1 MNKKMTQK
9 KTGANHIVMSF
20 TAAPSAEDVMALA
33 LDILENLPS
42 DFEKYLGVFTCEVE
56 EFPDIDVEEELELE
70 SPYDQLAYF
79 KASAVSV
86 GKVRTKAEAG
96 VLILYRRSILDYW
109 CESEAELIPLLHE
122 VIYTELG
129 GHCDFSDAEIEDLLD
144 SVL

>member
-1 MNKKMTQK
+1 MNKKMTK
-9 KTGANHIVMSF
+9 KTTGTNHIVMSF
-20 TAAPSAEDVMALA
+20 AAAPSNEDMMALA

-42 DFEKYLGVFTCEVE
+42 DFEKYLGSFTCEIE
-56 EFPDIDVEEELELE
+56 EFPDIDIEEELELE

-79 KASAVSV
+79 KAKALSV
-86 GKVRTKAEAG
+86 GKVPSKGEAG
-96 VLILYRRSILDYW
+96 VLMLYRRSILDYW
-109 CESEAELIPLLHE
+109 CESEAELVPLLHE